1 MTVINTNVKSL
12 VAQASL
18 AANSKNQATAME
30 RLSTGS
36 RINSAKDDAAGL
48 AIGSRMTSQVRGLNM
63 AIRNAN
69 DGISLAQTAE
79 GALGETTSMLQRMRE
94 LSLQAANT
102 VNSAS
107 DRAALDAEV
116 QQLKTEIDRIATTT
130 TFNGQKI
137 LDGSFSGNL
146 QIGND
151 AGQTMQLA
159 VGNMST
165 VAMGETATGL
175 AASATKAALSVS
187 GVSANVA
194 DYSGVSFSAAIN
206 GVSKTVTL
214 PTATPVA
221 TQIEAAFVAA
231 EKTQAIKPQQ
241 IGAFGERPVSV
252 GTHSSLLIAV
262 NDGDTGTFAVDV
274 KAAAE
279 LLGYDA
285 TALNGDKF
293 VHSMQTAIDRS
304 GYFVG
309 DNAVTVGLDINNNVT
324 FDVAGGAKKIAIT
337 DVGGG
342 NTMVTSLLTA
352 AGAAAPNNVAAS
364 ATRVATGGTLYAIT
378 PSATPDDANE
388 TFGMKK
394 FVITTANTNK
404 NLSIK
409 IGSGTAVVVDLNTSG
424 SNAMYDNMSDV
435 ATHIQSTLNAHG
447 AFQGANALT
456 VTAVKNSNDAWG
468 LSVVSA
474 SGSKVTLSGSF
485 MTGGSGDATSVN
497 NTATILPAGT
507 TSLDLTA
514 VRQFGQLAERTLDM
528 SSVNASDGTS
538 PIATAMKRFTLNVN
552 GGGDVAVSMA
562 AALTAMGLT
571 ETVTDTAVTQSQ
583 FLRAMQ
589 TAINDT
595 GMFVGVNA
603 VTAGVNDSGQVTL
616 SVAGGAGSITMKE
629 TSGATPGTKVDGL
642 VKVLT
647 GTNKGIIG
655 NASESVASGG
665 VLVMGATQNAAVRSS
680 ATPVAPPGSM
690 SFTTSAQNDA
700 AALRLTLLDAYGNT
714 TEITTATLATNIAG
728 TALATALN
736 TALASSATDTGKVAD
751 LYTVTGD
758 GASGSAVFTVTRKDG
773 VDFSVQV
780 HASSATTLT
789 ITPDTLGATAL
800 TKDGAFHSSQQIS
813 QTFGLANTVLG
824 AGSGGTFETET
835 GVISGAVAA
844 TDTLTFDDFTYTA
857 QQRHAGNSDT
867 LRNLLLDDFVSGF
880 NSSGNSSWVASRSA
894 NATLLM
900 TATTK
905 GNKTD
910 AAIAVAQVGGGS
922 AISTTSVTV
931 NGTNPTYNLENTL
944 NLKVGT
950 GSNIAV
956 TIGSADS
963 QYSSMTAL
971 QTLVQNAIDTTPGL
985 SGDDRVVVG
994 VAKDAITGKSG
1005 LTFTQ
1010 ASGKNLLVSGN
1021 FVTGELR
1028 ETLAAPWEI
1037 TTVNSGGINL
1047 SADNAISVTIANADD
1062 GSSITK
1068 SITLGSSSANV
1079 SLADYASLVQSG
1091 INSAF
1096 SSDGYSI
1103 TASSGSGNFKLAL
1116 NQSGAKTITVAGTSV
1131 TAAVGG
1137 SQSATGASASAM
1149 KTMSDV
1155 VSEINADLGG
1165 DAVASYD
1172 ASTGSMSFAVV
1183 AGDAGANS
1191 SVTLSGAGLSAIQ
1204 FGGTLTAAGSAGEA
1218 SASRLSTIKVDTI
1231 ANANAATSSIDNAIE
1246 YVNSQRASLG
1256 AIQNRLDHTVSN
1268 LTNIST
1274 NTEASRSRIMD
1285 ADYGQESAALAKA
1298 QIIQQAATAML
1309 AQANQSSQS
1318 VLSLLQ

>member
-79 GALGETTSMLQRMRE
+79 GALDETTSMLQRMRE
-94 LSLQAANT
+94 LSVQASNG

-116 QQLKTEIDRIATTT
+116 QQLKTEIDRIASTTK
-130 TFNGQKI
+130 FNGQSI
-137 LDGSFSGNL
+137 LDGSMDATL
-146 QIGND
+146 QIGD
-151 AGQTMQLA
+151 QVGQTLQMA
-159 VGNMST
+159 IGNMAT
-165 VAMGETATGL
+165 TAMGETATGL
-175 AASATKAALSVS
+175 AADAAKAALSVS
-187 GVSANVA
+187 GVSTTVA
-194 DYSGVSFSAAIN
+194 DYSGVSFNAAIN

-214 PTATPVA
+214 PTATPAA
-221 TQIEAAFVAA
+221 TQIEAAFVAT
-231 EKTQAIKPQQ
+231 EKTEAIKPQQ
-241 IGAFGERPVSV
+241 IGAFGERTVDVS
-252 GTHSSLLIAV
+252 THSSLLIAV

-293 VHSMQTAIDRS
+293 VHSLQTAIDRS

-309 DNAVTVGLDINNNVT
+309 DNAVTVGTDINNNVT
-324 FDVAGGAKKIAIT
+324 FDVAGGAKKIAVT

-342 NTMVTSLLTA
+342 STMVTSILTA
-352 AGAAAPNNVAAS
+352 AGAAAPNGVAAS
-364 ATRVATGGTLYAIT
+364 STRVATGETLYSII
-378 PSATPDDANE
+378 PSATPDDVNE
-388 TFGMKK
+388 TFGMEE
-394 FVITTANTNK
+394 FVITTADTNK
-404 NLSIK
+404 NLTIK
-409 IGSGTAVVVDLNTSG
+409 IGSGTAITVDLNTTG
-424 SNAMYDNMSDV
+424 SNQMYDNMSDV

-447 AFQGANALT
+447 AFQGANALA
-456 VTAVKNSNDAWG
+456 VTAVKDSNDAWG

-485 MTGGSGDATSVN
+485 MTGASGVAASVN
-497 NTATILPAGT
+497 NAKTILAAGT
-507 TSLDLTA
+507 TQLDLTPIK
-514 VRQFGQLAERTLDM
+514 QFGQLAERTLDM
-528 SSVNASDGTS
+528 SPVDAVDGAQQ
-538 PIATAMKRFTLNVN
+538 IETAMKRFTLNVN
-552 GGGDVAVSMA
+552 GGGDVALDMST
-562 AALTAMGLT
+562 ALTAMALT

-589 TAINDT
+589 TAIDDS

-629 TSGATPGTKVDGL
+629 TSGATPTTQVDGL

-647 GTNKGIIG
+647 GTNNGIVG

-665 VLVMGATQNAAVRSS
+665 VLVMGAAQNAAVLAS

-690 SFTTSAQNDA
+690 SFTTSATNTA
-700 AALRLTLLDAYGNT
+700 AALQLTFLDAYGNT
-714 TEITTATLATNIAG
+714 TEITTAALGVDTTGAD
-728 TALATALN
+728 LATALN
-736 TALASSATDTGKVAD
+736 TAFASSATDTGKVAD
-751 LYTVTGD
+751 LYTVTGS

-773 VDFSVQV
+773 VDFSVQL
-780 HASSATTLT
+780 HDSSATTLA

-800 TKDGAFHSSQQIS
+800 TKDGAFHSSQQTS
-813 QTFGLANTVLG
+813 QVFGLANTLLG
-824 AGSGGTFETET
+824 AGSGGTYETET
-835 GVISGAVAA
+835 GVVSGTVA
-844 TDTLTFDDFTYTA
+844 TGDTLSFDNFTYTA
-857 QQRHAGNSDT
+857 QARHAGATDA
-867 LRNLLLDDFVSGF
+867 LRNSLIDDFVSGF
-880 NSSGNSSWVASRSA
+880 NSSGNGSWVASRSA
-894 NATLLM
+894 DSTLLM
-900 TATTK
+900 TATAK

-910 AAIAVAQVGGGS
+910 VAITVTGTVAS
-922 AISTTSVTV
+922 TSVTAD
-931 NGTNPTYNLENTL
+931 GTNPTYNLENTL

-956 TIGSADS
+956 TIGSADA

-994 VAKDAITGKSG
+994 VATDAVTGKSG

-1010 ASGKNLLVSGN
+1010 ASGKDLAVSGN

-1037 TTVNSGGINL
+1037 STVNSGGIDL

-1062 GSSITK
+1062 GSSTTK

-1091 INSAF
+1091 INTAF
-1096 SSDGYSI
+1096 SGEGYSV
-1103 TASSGSGNFKLAL
+1103 TASSGSGNFNLAL
-1116 NQSGAKTITVAGTSV
+1116 DQSGAKTITVAGTSV
-1131 TAAVGG
+1131 TSAVGG
-1137 SQSATGASASAM
+1137 SQSATGASASSM
-1149 KTMSDV
+1149 TTMADV
-1155 VSEINADLGG
+1155 VAEINADLGG

-1172 ASTGSMSFAVV
+1172 AATGAISFAVV
-1183 AGDAGANS
+1183 AGEAGADS

-1218 SASRLSTIKVDTI
+1218 SASRLSTITVDTI

-1268 LTNIST
+1268 LTNIAT
-1274 NTEASRSRIMD
+1274 NTEAARSRIMD